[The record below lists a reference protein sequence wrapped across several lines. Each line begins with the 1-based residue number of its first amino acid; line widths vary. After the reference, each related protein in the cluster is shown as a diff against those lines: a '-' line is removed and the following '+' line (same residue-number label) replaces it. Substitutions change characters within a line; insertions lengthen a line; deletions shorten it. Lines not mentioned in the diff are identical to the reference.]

1 MKKVIIFIGII
12 SIFLIATSIP
22 AYAKKKGHFGCRSIF
37 SGKVRMVSNP
47 RQCRF
52 FEIPVFIPISHPP
65 GIPGP
70 PGPPG
75 PPGEPGPAGPQG
87 PQGEIGPAGPQG
99 SQGEIGPAGPQGPQG
114 EQGPPGVPPGQQ
126 CDAGTV
132 LVGFNVDGG
141 LICDPINF
149 PPIAKVQADPSA
161 GVIGHAITF
170 VSGSFDLDGDL
181 PLSFNW
187 DFGDGESSLD
197 ESPMHAFTDPGTYTV
212 TLIVTDSRGAS
223 SEASLALEVSDQPP
237 APNAHGDL
245 VISEIMKNPTRTEG
259 VAEYLEIFN
268 PTATPFT
275 LFGCT
280 ISDND
285 SDSHEIEIDVVVE
298 PGAFATL
305 AASAEAFP
313 NPDPPP
319 APAFVDPDYVY
330 RSFVQPFAFFL
341 DATDEVILTCNGTV
355 IDEVAYDSLF
365 PNLPGAS
372 MNLDPDALDAD
383 ANDLDSNWCNTPLS
397 DDTLGGGDVGTP
409 GTDNGNCS

>member
-1 MKKVIIFIGII
+1 MKKAIIFIGLI

-22 AYAKKKGHFGCRSIF
+22 AYAKKTVKFGCRSIF
-37 SGKVRMVSNP
+37 SGRVRMVSNP

-52 FEIPVFIPISHPP
+52 FEFPVVIQILDPP

-75 PPGEPGPAGPQG
+75 PPGET
-87 PQGEIGPAGPQG
+87 
-99 SQGEIGPAGPQGPQG
+99 GPAGPQGPQG
-114 EQGPPGVPPGQQ
+114 EQGLPGVPPGQQ
-126 CDAGTV
+126 CDAGPV
-132 LVGFNVDGG
+132 LVGFNADGG
-141 LICDPINF
+141 LICDSINF
-149 PPIAKVQADPSA
+149 PPIAKAQADPSA
-161 GVIGHAITF
+161 GVVGFAIAF
-170 VSGSFDLDGDL
+170 DSSGSLDLDGDT

-187 DFGDGESSLD
+187 DFGDGESSSD
-197 ESPMHAFTDPGTYTV
+197 ESPMHAFTDPGIYTV
-212 TLIVTDSRGAS
+212 TLIVTDFRGAS

-237 APNAHGDL
+237 APTAHGDL

-259 VAEYLEIFN
+259 VAQYFEIFN
-268 PTATPFT
+268 PTTSPFT
-275 LFGCT
+275 LLDCIF
-280 ISDND
+280 SDNQ
-285 SDSHEIEIDVVVE
+285 SNSHVIELDVVVE

-319 APAFVDPDYVY
+319 AFVDPDYVY
-330 RSFVQPFAFFL
+330 RPNPPIL
-341 DATDEVILTCNGTV
+341 NATDEVILTCSGTV
-355 IDEVAYDSLF
+355 IDEVAYDSFF

-372 MNLDPDALDAD
+372 MNLDPGALDAD

-409 GTDNGNCS
+409 GTDNGNCF

>member
-1 MKKVIIFIGII
+1 MKKVIIFIGLI
-12 SIFLIATSIP
+12 SIFLITTSIP
-22 AYAKKKGHFGCRSIF
+22 AFAKNTVKFGCRSIF
-37 SGKVRMVSNP
+37 RDKVRMVSNP

-52 FEIPVFIPISHPP
+52 FEFPVVIPILHPP

-75 PPGEPGPAGPQG
+75 PPGEPGPAGPPG

-99 SQGEIGPAGPQGPQG
+99 LQGEIGPAGPQGLQG

-132 LVGFNVDGG
+132 LVGFNADGG

-161 GVIGHAITF
+161 GVIGYAITF
-170 VSGSFDLDGDL
+170 DSGSFDLDGDL
-181 PLSFNW
+181 PLSFKW

-197 ESPMHAFTDPGTYTV
+197 ESPMHAYTDPGTYTV
-212 TLIVTDSRGAS
+212 TLIVTDFRGAS

-245 VISEIMKNPTRTEG
+245 VISEIMKNPSRAET
-259 VAEYLEIFN
+259 VAEYFEIFN

-275 LFGCT
+275 LLGCI
-280 ISDND
+280 ISDHG
-285 SDSHEIEIDVVVE
+285 SDSHEIEFDVWVE

-305 AASAEAFP
+305 AASAAAFP

-319 APAFVDPDYVY
+319 DYVDPDYVY
-330 RSFVQPFAFFL
+330 RSFVQDFAFYL

-365 PNLPGAS
+365 PNLPGTS

-383 ANDLDSNWCNTPLS
+383 NNDLSSNWCNTPPL

-409 GTDNGNCS
+409 GTDNGDCP